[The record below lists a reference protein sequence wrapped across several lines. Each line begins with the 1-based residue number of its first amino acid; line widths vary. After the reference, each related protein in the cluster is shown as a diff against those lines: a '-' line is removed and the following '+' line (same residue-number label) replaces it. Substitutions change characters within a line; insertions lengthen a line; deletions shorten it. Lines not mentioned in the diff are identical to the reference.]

1 MTWTFSSFS
10 LRPAAGFYIQVFIPS
25 QPRLPETYHS
35 TTYLFV
41 RFHNPLSQFA
51 SVLQKTTAL
60 PSVREAERLQD
71 SVSEAWPNT
80 ASLTSRLLISSCC
93 RIGGCWSDAASA
105 SAKAFMFLRLISRK
119 LSVEHKGMD
128 WSDSFHRRRGRRLLA
143 VWVSSETWRNKRLL
157 RVNGRFVVRCHLI
170 LELLT
175 TTVQLNSHREPSKQ
189 AHCPP
194 PQSLWL
200 VLQIV
205 FASLSEMYRR
215 FKWCRNYLLHYLI
228 S

>member
-1 MTWTFSSFS
+1 M
-10 LRPAAGFYIQVFIPS
+10 
-25 QPRLPETYHS
+25 
-35 TTYLFV
+35 
-41 RFHNPLSQFA
+41 
-51 SVLQKTTAL
+51 
-60 PSVREAERLQD
+60 REAERLQD

-128 WSDSFHRRRGRRLLA
+128 WSDSFHRRLGRRLLA
-143 VWVSSETWRNKRLL
+143 VWVSSETWQNKRLL

-170 LELLT
+170 LKLLT

-189 AHCPP
+189 AHCFFP
-194 PQSLWL
+194 L
-200 VLQIV
+200 VFMKTLALQIE

-215 FKWCRNYLLHYLI
+215 FKWCRTFLSHYLI